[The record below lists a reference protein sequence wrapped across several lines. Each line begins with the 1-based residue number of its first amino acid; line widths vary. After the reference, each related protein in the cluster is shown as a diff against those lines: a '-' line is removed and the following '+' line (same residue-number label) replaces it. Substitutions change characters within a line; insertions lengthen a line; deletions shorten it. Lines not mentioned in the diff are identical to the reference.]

1 MFSYL
6 WISVSLSQPKVYYV
20 DVMLSF
26 ANTNKEVVW
35 LYISMQEQP
44 EEETKTRGFNIAESS
59 SSAMMGNQG
68 YGLVL
73 PPPSNNDN
81 INNIIGQ
88 QLKTYQDSK
97 TNP

>member
-1 MFSYL
+1 MLSYL

-44 EEETKTRGFNIAESS
+44 RVNVLYSL
-59 SSAMMGNQG
+59 NH
-68 YGLVL
+68 LV
-73 PPPSNNDN
+73 S
-81 INNIIGQ
+81 Q
-88 QLKTYQDSK
+88 H
-97 TNP
+97 